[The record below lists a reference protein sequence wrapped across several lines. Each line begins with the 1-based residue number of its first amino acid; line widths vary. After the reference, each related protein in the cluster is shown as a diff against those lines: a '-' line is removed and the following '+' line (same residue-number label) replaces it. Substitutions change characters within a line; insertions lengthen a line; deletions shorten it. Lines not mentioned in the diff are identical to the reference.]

1 MWESS
6 LLLWD
11 GGRLPG
17 LVWIP
22 MIMRIMMMTRS
33 DWPQWAEISH
43 QLCSAVSGL
52 GQGSLYQSRKYEYDA
67 LLVWAS
73 NVAMLC
79 IIWPVHGSIPKIY
92 VCYSRM
98 QKTLRISIKTWY
110 LLAKGFV
117 DNKIAMYKYY
127 FIHHNKKMT
136 LLGYYYQNDFSMKT
150 KRRKEIIIVNGSY
163 NEKSFSRKR

>member
-1 MWESS
+1 
-6 LLLWD
+6 
-11 GGRLPG
+11 
-17 LVWIP
+17 
-22 MIMRIMMMTRS
+22 MRIITS
-33 DWPQWAEISH
+33 LGWWASARAGLDPDDNEDNDDDPEWLTPVGGDI
-43 QLCSAVSGL
+43 QSAVLCCVRTGSGVFVSVKEIWIWCVTCL
-52 GQGSLYQSRKYEYDA
+52 GL
-67 LLVWAS
+67 
-73 NVAMLC
+73 VAMLC

-117 DNKIAMYKYY
+117 DNKIAMNKYCSIY
-127 FIHHNKKMT
+127 HKKMT
-136 LLGYYYQNDFSMKT
+136 LLGYNYQNDFSMKT